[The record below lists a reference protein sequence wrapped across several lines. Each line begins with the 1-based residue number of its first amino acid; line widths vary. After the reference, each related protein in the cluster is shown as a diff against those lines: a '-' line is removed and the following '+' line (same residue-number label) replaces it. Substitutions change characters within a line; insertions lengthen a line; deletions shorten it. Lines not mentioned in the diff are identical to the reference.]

1 MHDFQRDLRRRI
13 NLFRRYRYWK
23 SAGCIFIHVPKV
35 AGTSFNHAL
44 YGRTLGHYTAGEIR
58 RQFPGLFDACF
69 TFGFV
74 RNPWDR
80 LASAYRFARIGR
92 TESMGINKPEQ
103 YRIPEFDTFERF
115 VHEWLPSQDLSKAD
129 FVFQPQSFFV
139 TDTNGK
145 VILDFLGKLE
155 ERERGISHVEEAIK
169 RKLNLP
175 EMNRTKTKD
184 TLSESLYTSDDM
196 INIVAD
202 IYAQDIQL
210 FGYKFGER

>member
-1 MHDFQRDLRRRI
+1 
-13 NLFRRYRYWK
+13 
-23 SAGCIFIHVPKV
+23 
-35 AGTSFNHAL
+35 
-44 YGRTLGHYTAGEIR
+44 
-58 RQFPGLFDACF
+58 
-69 TFGFV
+69 
-74 RNPWDR
+74 
-80 LASAYRFARIGR
+80 
-92 TESMGINKPEQ
+92 MGINKPEQ